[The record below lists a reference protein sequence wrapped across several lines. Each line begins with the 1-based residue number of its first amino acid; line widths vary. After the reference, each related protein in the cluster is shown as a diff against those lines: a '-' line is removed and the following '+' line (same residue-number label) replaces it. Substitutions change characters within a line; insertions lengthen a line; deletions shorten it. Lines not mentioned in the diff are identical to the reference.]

1 MGENC
6 TPALRPLGN
15 SSQPNSNQHSFVIPH
30 VVACP
35 HVLPRSAT
43 IRFDTSHVTACPYVL
58 PRHATTEFTHFQSS
72 VRSKTPPRVR
82 QGLRHSLAVPVPSSS
97 LEPLTQMSMSCH
109 AIACTVTTV
118 HNHASLSSFN
128 RIRRHFD
135 QYILYIEP

>member
-43 IRFDTSHVTACPYVL
+43 IRFDISHVTACPRLATLRNGPFDTSHVTACPYVL
-58 PRHATTEFTHFQSS
+58 PRHATIEFTQFQSS

-82 QGLRHSLAVPVPSSS
+82 HGLRHSHCSAGTFQ
-97 LEPLTQMSMSCH
+97 LTRTINSNVDVLSRDSMH
-109 AIACTVTTV
+109 
-118 HNHASLSSFN
+118 HNNST
-128 RIRRHFD
+128 
-135 QYILYIEP
+135 